1 LVELWQTNQKFFV
14 LINCQGLGYEIQI
27 LESFFLKLKTNQ
39 ISNKKITLWLK
50 HIKKEDSD
58 LLFGFTSKEQK
69 NFFIEILS
77 IRGVGS
83 QIGMGILNKFSISEV
98 INAIKTQ
105 NKKLICSVPGIGQ
118 KMSDRLILELKN
130 KFKSELQFEEEKAK
144 DEFEIKDP
152 EINKMMQDLKLT
164 LQSLNYKNKEI
175 NTIMPIIKESTLL
188 AKKEK
193 NLSFENLLKIAK
205 NNLDKDSSNIG
216 RWRSIINKLKINFMS
231 LDTAEKQKLIET
243 HQVHSTDTG
252 SVEVQVAMLSKRISK
267 LSDHLQGNIHD
278 FASRQGLLKM
288 IGKRKRLLSYI
299 KDKNVQRYQE
309 LVKKIGIRGWSQL
322 MKKKQ
327 SKKKTQN

>member
-1 LVELWQTNQKFFV
+1 LNYGKLIRNFLS

-27 LESFFLKLKTNQ
+27 LKSFFLKLKTNQ

-98 INAIKTQ
+98 INVIKTQ

-130 KFKSELQFEEEKAK
+130 KFKSEIQFEEEKAK

-152 EINKMMQDLKLT
+152 EINKMIEDLQLT

-175 NTIMPIIKESTLL
+175 KTILPIIINEVDFL
-188 AKKEK
+188 AKKEN
-193 NLSFENLLKIAK
+193 NLSFENLLKLAM
-205 NNLDKDSSNIG
+205 NYLDKESSNI
-216 RWRSIINKLKINFMS
+216 
-231 LDTAEKQKLIET
+231 
-243 HQVHSTDTG
+243 
-252 SVEVQVAMLSKRISK
+252 
-267 LSDHLQGNIHD
+267 
-278 FASRQGLLKM
+278 AS
-288 IGKRKRLLSYI
+288 
-299 KDKNVQRYQE
+299 
-309 LVKKIGIRGWSQL
+309 
-322 MKKKQ
+322 
-327 SKKKTQN
+327 

>member
-1 LVELWQTNQKFFV
+1 MISWINGELVESWQTNQKFFV

-130 KFKSELQFEEEKAK
+130 KFKNEIQFEEEKSK
-144 DEFEIKDP
+144 EEFQIEDP
-152 EINKMMQDLKLT
+152 ETNKMIEDIQLT

-175 NTIMPIIKESTLL
+175 KTILPIIINKVDFP
-188 AKKEK
+188 AKKEN
-193 NLSFENLLKIAK
+193 NLSFENLLKLAM
-205 NNLDKDSSNIG
+205 NYLDKESSNI
-216 RWRSIINKLKINFMS
+216 
-231 LDTAEKQKLIET
+231 
-243 HQVHSTDTG
+243 
-252 SVEVQVAMLSKRISK
+252 
-267 LSDHLQGNIHD
+267 
-278 FASRQGLLKM
+278 AS
-288 IGKRKRLLSYI
+288 
-299 KDKNVQRYQE
+299 
-309 LVKKIGIRGWSQL
+309 
-322 MKKKQ
+322 
-327 SKKKTQN
+327 

>member
-1 LVELWQTNQKFFV
+1 MISWINGELVELWQTNQKFFV

-39 ISNKKITLWLK
+39 ISNKNITLWLK

-83 QIGMGILNKFSISEV
+83 QIGMGILNKFSIGEV

-130 KFKSELQFEEEKAK
+130 KFKSEIQFEEEKEN

-152 EINKMMQDLKLT
+152 EINKMIEDLQLT

-175 NTIMPIIKESTLL
+175 KTILPIIINEVDFLT
-188 AKKEK
+188 KKDN
-193 NLSFENLLKIAK
+193 NLSFENLLKLANFNK
-205 NNLDKDSSNIG
+205 FSNDKLLSFFVRKST
-216 RWRSIINKLKINFMS
+216 SLII
-231 LDTAEKQKLIET
+231 
-243 HQVHSTDTG
+243 
-252 SVEVQVAMLSKRISK
+252 
-267 LSDHLQGNIHD
+267 
-278 FASRQGLLKM
+278 
-288 IGKRKRLLSYI
+288 IGKIVLISLF
-299 KDKNVQRYQE
+299 
-309 LVKKIGIRGWSQL
+309 L
-322 MKKKQ
+322 
-327 SKKKTQN
+327 

>member
-1 LVELWQTNQKFFV
+1 MISWINGELVELWQTNQKYFV

-27 LESFFLKLKTNQ
+27 LESLFLKLKTNQ

-58 LLFGFTSKEQK
+58 LLFGFTSKEQR

-83 QIGMGILNKFSISEV
+83 QIGMGILNKFSIGEV

-130 KFKSELQFEEEKAK
+130 KFKNEIQFEEEKAK

-152 EINKMMQDLKLT
+152 EINKMIEDLQLT

-175 NTIMPIIKESTLL
+175 KTILPIIINEVDFPS
-188 AKKEK
+188 KKEN
-193 NLSFENLLKIAK
+193 NLSFENLLKLAM
-205 NNLDKDSSNIG
+205 NYLDKESSNI
-216 RWRSIINKLKINFMS
+216 
-231 LDTAEKQKLIET
+231 
-243 HQVHSTDTG
+243 
-252 SVEVQVAMLSKRISK
+252 
-267 LSDHLQGNIHD
+267 
-278 FASRQGLLKM
+278 AS
-288 IGKRKRLLSYI
+288 
-299 KDKNVQRYQE
+299 
-309 LVKKIGIRGWSQL
+309 
-322 MKKKQ
+322 
-327 SKKKTQN
+327 